1 MSELDVGRSQG
12 CGFMSEADIGRSQS
26 CGFRKNGRVK
36 LEATRKVDA
45 PSFSFVRASI
55 SDVDSL
61 CGTHTTIEAKCVD
74 YVSECHNG
82 KDLDLRRS
90 TSSSMGTDDGYNGEM
105 SVATH
110 DVDCRN
116 GDGGCG
122 TTLPSTDEGN
132 QRFVRRMR
140 RQRSAPEMGDVDA
153 IEAETREIET
163 GVEDIPRQRIRRRRD
178 TQEEVDGLSEKRLER
193 LNRLRRRKKDAMSKS
208 TECDSTGYA
217 APRER
222 QSMDD
227 KPRDRASDESGIE
240 HQASTSGVREVVKT
254 DDVVCEPKIKSILK
268 KHELAGDVATSSGE
282 PATQSPKRKAKS
294 VRVRRHDSFIKADSD
309 METPNESKDVAPD
322 LSLEQASA
330 NADAEDVMNGPEGG
344 DEVEAFA
351 HRFSRMSRAEFY
363 QCTDDY
369 YLTLPRCKS
378 ETSVSAVSSDAC
390 DKNPTS
396 TRRVRSRTRN
406 RFSPEPD
413 DNSRVLEP
421 SETNVSAA
429 SLDVCANS
437 RAARVMRFRTRTR
450 SAPEPDNNV
459 LEPSVMS
466 STPEDRNS
474 LFEPHGMS
482 SEPDAEDIVHI
493 FEPPCIL
500 SQSEDNSH
508 VFAEPEGMSAAPED
522 NSLVFEPELKST
534 VPDDNFELFES
545 ECIPITADYHFDV
558 FESHVRLTMPEDNSH
573 VIEPQGTPTMP
584 EDNSFVFEP
593 QDTPTTREDISNVFD
608 AQDIPTMPGENS
620 DVIEPQGIPT
630 ILEDKSCV
638 FELCLMPADQSVRSL
653 SPCRTASEGS
663 DRSGRL
669 DSHVYQSYAAG
680 ILRSSRKSGKF
691 LRLQKQYANLERI
704 ANIENETL
712 TSNSEL
718 GRRRYNVL
726 DLRYKSLGSLEPTSA
741 AETLVL
747 SKYKLDSLWE
757 LKELFA
763 DLDEAQDDG
772 EFLYDIGNLDEM
784 QWNPWND
791 WGLGGRAM
799 SMQELRQL
807 YEAGENLNE
816 RSDRRRRR
824 NPRRVFRRGVGFS
837 ELREKYVNLGAN
849 DEVTRETH
857 QGGERRGSDGSISS
871 QVSAVSGS
879 YIQIMENAAKKAKQ
893 RPLYGY
899 HIVENP
905 NRYEEHVRMMK
916 SPSCPDLQGGND
928 RVDRF
933 KRADLRRI
941 TERHADVQDLIMT
954 HPKVVVGDA
963 MNMQL
968 RHGEERSRD
977 MKVDVTVEGLEGVGG
992 LHEESSDVV
1001 EVITNASD
1009 EGRGA
1014 TVGLSGSGDGSVGA
1028 CDDGEEYP
1036 TVDAVRR
1043 DNESEEPRDECDSP
1057 GKQGDSVACGTS
1069 VMQGNMSNSA
1079 FCHDGSSAM
1088 PQGPPRT
1095 HPANR
1100 ARSNLK
1106 LNRMPFRE
1114 RSATNEETGEK
1125 DDVVATP
1132 RVMKWRAEV
1141 RGLLGVATKAVAS
1154 KVDVQSD
1161 QGRER
1166 RQETSNVPTES
1177 HSSATNPAVGRTSG
1191 ERRTWSA
1198 RGKQNGET
1206 IRKTYRHKSSKPE
1219 PGVVSSVL
1227 SLFQNMEGQKRQV
1240 FNFKNRALT
1249 KSALQGSTQR
1259 SILNLI
1265 SDSCEKKEQNL
1276 VARDCSDTLADAVH
1290 AGSDSLRGAVHAGID
1305 SLAGAV
1311 HAGSVPFDTGRAK
1324 KSDLNVSD
1332 DVKIINGNLSGQ
1344 TVSVMP
1350 SCEEPASKSPVKDVG
1365 IELGKDD
1372 FRMFASTGILK
1383 QSSSV
1388 QGTVT
1393 GISEDRQAVTRQTW
1407 RTDVECG
1414 ESLSEFCENYD
1425 DHLVVVTKGE
1435 ICGDADNNPPMLT
1448 RGRTTVNY
1456 NNSWQHQIVGDPPT
1470 GVSNSLDVPYN
1481 RNITRMSMSPLQNS
1495 TGPKSRSSFV
1505 PGGKCTSSVRNATSA
1520 KESLGMDNELM
1531 ELAAMKYQMTNA
1543 SSSRNDVHLIDNGA
1557 FSGKNTEVPA
1567 VMQPSLHPQYLSSPV
1582 LDESGVPPVRNRNFH
1597 AYQSE
1602 GNLDRWP
1609 STSLRPITGN
1619 SSTLHS
1625 SNETMIVMYSD
1636 PDLSV
1641 GSQNGT
1647 SPSVKEMTSRYEG
1660 RNTEGGT
1667 AQKRQS
1673 VSDFSTTEALAARD
1687 TGHGQDGVVVPPK
1700 RTFVST
1706 TCKDLLEL
1714 RRKYLI
1720 QMSTIDCE
1728 YGSVDSRLL
1737 THSPDALM
1745 SPQESAWYDSLYAT
1759 RKHSLCHQQAV
1770 DDDDG
1775 GPPLYRD
1782 PPLYHVV
1789 SPEPIFVPRQQR
1801 EVQRT
1806 KGRHRIDDAHQGLR
1820 TEHQGTRVNDGDV
1833 RHPDMYVTEF
1843 ARKKH
1848 RFYYGPKADMLYPP
1862 VVRLSDC
1869 RSQGRRPQQSRS
1881 KTRSSDARRSH
1892 RTGKSAGRDTG
1903 RQSRPRVSSATN
1915 KG

>member
-12 CGFMSEADIGRSQS
+12 CGFMSEADVGRSQG
-26 CGFRKNGRVK
+26 CAFRKNGRVK

-45 PSFSFVRASI
+45 PSFSFVRANI

-61 CGTHTTIEAKCVD
+61 CETHTTNEEKCVD
-74 YVSECHNG
+74 YVSECQNG
-82 KDLDLRRS
+82 KDRDLRRS
-90 TSSSMGTDDGYNGEM
+90 MSSNIGTDGGYNGEM
-105 SVATH
+105 SMATP

-116 GDGGCG
+116 GDSGCG
-122 TTLPSTDEGN
+122 TKQPSIDEDN
-132 QRFVRRMR
+132 QKFVRRVR

-163 GVEDIPRQRIRRRRD
+163 AVEDVPRQRIRRRRD

-193 LNRLRRRKKDAMSKS
+193 LNRLRHRKKDAMSKS
-208 TECDSTGYA
+208 TECDGTGYV
-217 APRER
+217 PRDR
-222 QSMDD
+222 WCIDD

-240 HQASTSGVREVVKT
+240 HEASTKKELVKT
-254 DDVVCEPKIKSILK
+254 DDVVCELKIKSILK
-268 KHELAGDVATSSGE
+268 KYDVAGDVATGSGE

-330 NADAEDVMNGPEGG
+330 NADAEEMVDGPEGG

-351 HRFSRMSRAEFY
+351 HRFSRKSRSEFY
-363 QCTDDY
+363 QCADDY

-378 ETSVSAVSSDAC
+378 ETSVSPVSSDAC
-390 DKNPTS
+390 EKNRVT
-396 TRRVRSRTRN
+396 TRGARTRTRN
-406 RFSPEPD
+406 RFAPEPD

-429 SLDVCANS
+429 SLDTCANS

-459 LEPSVMS
+459 VEPCIMS
-466 STPEDRNS
+466 STPEDRTS

-482 SEPDAEDIVHI
+482 SELEAEDNLHI
-493 FEPPCIL
+493 FEPPCTVL
-500 SQSEDNSH
+500 ESEDYSH
-508 VFAEPEGMSAAPED
+508 VFVEPDALATAPDD
-522 NSLVFEPELKST
+522 NLLVFESELRST
-534 VPDDNFELFES
+534 IADDNSEVFES
-545 ECIPITADYHFDV
+545 ECIPITADDNFEV
-558 FESHVRLTMPEDNSH
+558 FELQGKLTMPEDNSH

-584 EDNSFVFEP
+584 DDDSHVFEP
-593 QDTPTTREDISNVFD
+593 QGVLMMPED
-608 AQDIPTMPGENS
+608 NS
-620 DVIEPQGIPT
+620 HVLESRPIPT
-630 ILEDKSCV
+630 ILEDKSRV

-691 LRLQKQYANLERI
+691 LRLQKQYGNLERI
-704 ANIENETL
+704 ADIENETL
-712 TSNSEL
+712 LSNSSL

-772 EFLYDIGNLDEM
+772 EFLYDIGNLEEN
-784 QWNPWND
+784 QWNPWTD
-791 WGLGGRAM
+791 WGLGGRAL
-799 SMQELRQL
+799 STQELREL
-807 YEAGENLNE
+807 YEAGKNLNE
-816 RSDRRRRR
+816 RSARRRQ

-837 ELREKYVNLGAN
+837 ELREKYVSLCVNT
-849 DEVTRETH
+849 EVTLETH
-857 QGGERRGSDGSISS
+857 QGGARRGSDGSISS

-916 SPSCPDLQGGND
+916 SLSCPDLQGGND

-1470 GVSNSLDVPYN
+1470 GVSNSLDVPDN

-1505 PGGKCTSSVRNATSA
+1505 PDGKCTSSVRNTTSA
-1520 KESLGMDNELM
+1520 RESLGMDNNQM
-1531 ELAAMKYQMTNA
+1531 DLAAMTFQMTNA
-1543 SSSRNDVHLIDNGA
+1543 SSSRNDAHIIDNVA
-1557 FSGKNTEVPA
+1557 FSGNNTDGPA
-1567 VMQPSLHPQYLSSPV
+1567 VMQPSSQPQYLSSPV
-1582 LDESGVPPVRNRNFH
+1582 LDESGVPSIRH
-1597 AYQSE
+1597 GTLYAYHSE

-1609 STSLRPITGN
+1609 STSLRPITSNN
-1619 SSTLHS
+1619 SALHS
-1625 SNETMIVMYSD
+1625 SNETMMVMYSD

-1641 GSQNGT
+1641 EPQNGT
-1647 SPSVKEMTSRYEG
+1647 SPSVKEMTTRYEG
-1660 RNTEGGT
+1660 RSTEGGSD
-1667 AQKRQS
+1667 QKREP
-1673 VSDFSTTEALAARD
+1673 VSGVATTEASIAQT
-1687 TGHGQDGVVVPPK
+1687 TGHGQDGGVIPPK

-1720 QMSTIDCE
+1720 QMSAIECE

-1737 THSPDALM
+1737 THSPDALT

-1759 RKHSLCHQQAV
+1759 RKHSLCRQEAV
-1770 DDDDG
+1770 DGDY

-1782 PPLYHVV
+1782 PPLYHPVAPDPV
-1789 SPEPIFVPRQQR
+1789 FLPRQQR
-1801 EVQRT
+1801 ETQRT
-1806 KGRHRIDDAHQGLR
+1806 KGHHKIDDDQQCLR
-1820 TEHQGTRVNDGDV
+1820 TEHQGIHVNDGDV
-1833 RHPDMYVTEF
+1833 RYPDMYVTEF
-1843 ARKKH
+1843 AREKH

-1869 RSQGRRPQQSRS
+1869 RSQGRRQQQSRS
-1881 KTRSSDARRSH
+1881 KTRSCDARRSH
-1892 RTGKSAGRDTG
+1892 RTAKSARRDTG
-1903 RQSRPRVSSATN
+1903 RQSRPCVSSATN